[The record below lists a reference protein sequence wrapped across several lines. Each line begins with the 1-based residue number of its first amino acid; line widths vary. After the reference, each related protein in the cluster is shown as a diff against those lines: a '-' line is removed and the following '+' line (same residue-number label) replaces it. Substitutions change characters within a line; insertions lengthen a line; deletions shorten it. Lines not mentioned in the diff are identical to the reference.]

1 MRENPATALL
11 TRTGRKLLHG
21 SKASL
26 NTSPSRNK
34 ILLIVFVLSLAFYP
48 ILTPQSTESHAKPS
62 WIFDSIP
69 VRDFR
74 VGATLPNTV
83 PADGTPAT
91 SIIFVSPINDFNGL
105 VVLPNFPLPPGPF
118 SRQILTLRIP
128 DGSV

>member
-34 ILLIVFVLSLAFYP
+34 ILLIVFVLSLALCP

-74 VGATLPNTV
+74 VGATLPNSL

-91 SIIFVSPINDFNGL
+91 SNIFVSPIYEFNGTGTL
-105 VVLPNFPLPPGPF
+105 SVLAAPGVVLCT
-118 SRQILTLRIP
+118 ST
-128 DGSV
+128 VH